1 MNENLEDR
9 DIDTSGND
17 TVQLENLLA
26 EIERLKKQNQELK
39 RALLNSLDSRI
50 YSLLGL
56 CGFPRLDCREGE
68 DECGSE

>member
-17 TVQLENLLA
+17 TVQVENLLA

-56 CGFPRLDCREGE
+56 CGFPRLDCRVGE